1 MLGRPW
7 SVVGRV
13 EEGKRLGRTLGF
25 PTANMTLGALLEP
38 RKGVYATRA
47 RVAGQTYGSV
57 SNFGRRPTVGEGAP
71 LLETYLFDF
80 DGDLYGA
87 EMEVDFIAFLRD
99 EKKFD
104 GLDALKAQI
113 AEDSARARAILG

>member
-1 MLGRPW
+1 M
-7 SVVGRV
+7 
-13 EEGKRLGRTLGF
+13 
-25 PTANMTLGALLEP
+25 
-38 RKGVYATRA
+38 
-47 RVAGQTYGSV
+47 
-57 SNFGRRPTVGEGAP
+57 GEGAP